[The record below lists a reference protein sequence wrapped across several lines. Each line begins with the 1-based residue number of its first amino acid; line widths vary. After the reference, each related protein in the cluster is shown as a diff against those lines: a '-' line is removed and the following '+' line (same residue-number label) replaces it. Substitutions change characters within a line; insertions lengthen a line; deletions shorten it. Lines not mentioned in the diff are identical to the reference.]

1 MKTLLSLCICVL
13 TLSISFSAQTPE
25 TYDIATFRSPRGWNK
40 QAGQNS
46 VLFSTEDKAKGSYCL
61 VNLFKS
67 LPALGDPKENFEA
80 AWKTLVQEAVTVSSA
95 PQMFPSDNKED
106 WKVEG
111 GYAPFTKDGEKGV
124 VVLYTASGYGKMV
137 NILVLTNTMD
147 YEPTITAF
155 LESFSFKK
163 LEAAAPQATAGDR
176 SGGESIVGVWGAA
189 SSNQSS
195 YAVNNGL
202 SGYIKKQYTFSPNG
216 TYEFLVKTFQSTMR
230 NLLFTKE
237 TGTYQING
245 NSLTLIPQKG
255 YIQAWTKG
263 IVIESSGKQSETDNW
278 GKLVSTQPTKLEKAT
293 YQVSKEYFSGI
304 QEWNLV
310 MRAAA
315 PTERDGPFTGNSNF
329 PNSWLYKP
337 QQYPIKPPQ

>member
-1 MKTLLSLCICVL
+1 MKQILLVVICLSSLSLCL
-13 TLSISFSAQTPE
+13 FAQAPE
-25 TYDIATFRSPRGWNK
+25 TYDIATFRSPKGWNK

-46 VLFSTEDKAKGSYCL
+46 TLFSTEDKAKGSYCL

-67 LPALGDPKENFEA
+67 LPGLGNPKENFDA
-80 AWKTLVQEAVTVSSA
+80 AWRTLVKEAVTVSSP

-137 NILVLTNTMD
+137 NILVLTNTLD

-155 LESFSFKK
+155 LESVSFKK
-163 LEAAAPQATAGDR
+163 LEAAAPQASAGDG
-176 SGGESIVGVWGAA
+176 SGEPIVGVWGAA

-245 NSLTLIPQKG
+245 TSLTLIPQKG

-263 IVIESSGKQSETDNW
+263 IVVESSGKRSETDNW
-278 GKLVSTQPTKLEKAT
+278 GKLVSTQPTKLERVT
-293 YQVSKEYFSGI
+293 YRVSKEYFSGI

-310 MRAAA
+310 MRATA

-337 QQYPIKPPQ
+337 QQYPIVPPQ